1 MMAGRLSPDSGEIE
15 VGETVKIGY
24 YTQGDEELNGEQ
36 RVIDYIKET
45 AEVIQ
50 TVDGSVITA
59 EQMCERFLFPRSEQ
73 YSYIRRLSGGEKRR
87 LYLLKILMTEP
98 NVLFLDEPTNDLDTQ
113 TLSVLEEYLNH
124 FPGVVI
130 TVSHDR
136 YFLDRVAE
144 RLIIFTGTGRTKR
157 FIGTYSEYL
166 ETISGT
172 VTKERTKSEKNP
184 PVVKEKKRKKKLTYQ
199 EQKEWDTIEDDI
211 MALEEQVE
219 ALEQEIGNA
228 GSDSEKVQKLF
239 GELEEVKQ
247 NLDRKLER
255 WEELSL
261 QIEAFEN
268 DRQV

>member
-1 MMAGRLSPDSGEIE
+1 
-15 VGETVKIGY
+15 
-24 YTQGDEELNGEQ
+24 
-36 RVIDYIKET
+36 
-45 AEVIQ
+45 
-50 TVDGSVITA
+50 
-59 EQMCERFLFPRSEQ
+59 
-73 YSYIRRLSGGEKRR
+73 
-87 LYLLKILMTEP
+87 
-98 NVLFLDEPTNDLDTQ
+98 
-113 TLSVLEEYLNH
+113 
-124 FPGVVI
+124 
-130 TVSHDR
+130 

-255 WEELSL
+255 W
-261 QIEAFEN
+261 
-268 DRQV
+268 